1 MTPSFVF
8 DSLRRRVRTFRDA
21 KGGNVILTFALATI
35 PMVGFVGAAVDYS
48 RGNSA
53 KAAMQQAIDATGLI
67 LSKDASS
74 LSQSVLKQKADQ
86 MFKTLVN
93 RPEIQNI
100 VVTPTLTN
108 PEQSTFKLEIHATG
122 MVPTTFTKILGKEQL
137 DLFVDTEIK
146 WGVKKLELA
155 LALDNTGSMGSSNK
169 MTELKKAL
177 LNINGQNGAT
187 ADGLLET
194 LKKAAKQAGDV
205 KISIIPFDTTVKIG
219 TSFKTANWID
229 WTDWDANNGTG
240 SCSKSISNPK
250 TKTKCTNAGGVWTW
264 TPASHD
270 TWTGCVMDRDQSN
283 DVLDTTPSA
292 SVVSTKFP
300 ASSSSNC
307 SGLAQAL
314 PLTDI
319 WGTGYQTLKDKINS
333 MNPNGNTNVTIGLA
347 WAWHSLTSNLP
358 FTEGSGVTPDLDK
371 VIILLTDGDNTQNR
385 WSTTQSTIDART
397 TLACANVKAANIK
410 LYTIRVIDG
419 NATLLQSCATK
430 PEMYFNV
437 QQAAQLNP
445 VFAAIAQSLANLRIA
460 K

>member
-1 MTPSFVF
+1 MTPAFVF
-8 DSLRRRVRTFRDA
+8 DNLSKRARAFRNA
-21 KGGNVILTFALATI
+21 KRGNAVLTFALATI

-67 LSKDASS
+67 LSRDAQS
-74 LSQSVLKQKADQ
+74 LTEAQLKQKADQ
-86 MFKTLVN
+86 LFKTLIN

-100 VVTPTLTN
+100 VVTPVLYT
-108 PEQSTFKLEIHATG
+108 PEESTFRLTVDATG
-122 MVPTTFTKILGKEQL
+122 MVPTTFTKILGKENL
-137 DLFVDTEIK
+137 DLSVNTEIK

-155 LALDNTGSMGSSNK
+155 LALDNTGSMSSSNK

-177 LNINGQNGAT
+177 LNIKDQNGAT

-194 LKKAAKQAGDV
+194 LKKAAKKAGDI
-205 KISIIPFDTTVKIG
+205 KISVIPFDTAVNIG
-219 TSFKTANWID
+219 TSFKDESWID
-229 WTDWDANNGTG
+229 WDGATNKLWG
-240 SCSKSISNPK
+240 SCSSSIDDSKQYNKSQ
-250 TKTKCTNAGGVWTW
+250 CGGTW
-264 TPASHD
+264 TTWSSSNKNS
-270 TWTGCVMDRDQSN
+270 WTGCVVDRTQDN
-283 DVLDTTPSA
+283 DVLDTVPGASA
-292 SVVSTKFP
+292 ATKFP
-300 ASSSSNC
+300 ANKRC
-307 SGLAQAL
+307 DIVQAL

-319 WGTGYQTLKDKINS
+319 WGTGYQTIKDKINAMS
-333 MNPNGNTNVTIGLA
+333 PQGYTNVTIGLA
-347 WAWHSLTSNLP
+347 WAWHSLTSSVP
-358 FTEGSGVTPDLDK
+358 FTEGTDAKPDTDK

-385 WSTTQSTIDART
+385 WSTTQSNIDART

-419 NATLLQSCATK
+419 NASLLQSCATK

-437 QQAAQLNP
+437 AQAAQLNP